1 MPKTSK
7 EMIKLLE
14 ESGFEYV
21 RSNGSHRLYR
31 NPKTGKSAVVPF
43 HGGTLK
49 PGTEKNI
56 LKQAGLK

>member
-1 MPKTSK
+1 MPKTAR

-14 ESGFEYV
+14 GNGFEYV
-21 RSNGSHRLYR
+21 RSNGTHRLYR
-31 NPKTGKSAVVPF
+31 NPQTGKSAVVPY
-43 HGGTLK
+43 HSGTLK